1 MNRSSHQL
9 FIMHLIIVISLLQT
23 LVSLVFTVC
32 NICWKDCIPVLLINI
47 VSVDINTLVISL
59 TDAIAR
65 EVENKVIIV
74 LQNIVSYYTKRLMQ
88 RLVNMFVAIIVI
100 ILPLN
105 KQQIIKLNKLK
116 ENQSIQTILYFLFL
130 CKNSPIRL

>member
-1 MNRSSHQL
+1 MNRSSHQP

-47 VSVDINTLVISL
+47 VSVDISTLVISL

>member
-1 MNRSSHQL
+1 MNRSSHQP

-47 VSVDINTLVISL
+47 VSVDISTLVISL

-116 ENQSIQTILYFLFL
+116 EN
-130 CKNSPIRL
+130 

>member
-1 MNRSSHQL
+1 MNRSSHQP
-9 FIMHLIIVISLLQT
+9 FIMHLIIAISLLQT

-88 RLVNMFVAIIVI
+88 RLVNMFVVIIVI

-105 KQQIIKLNKLK
+105 KQQIIKGK
-116 ENQSIQTILYFLFL
+116 EKYSIQTILYFPFL
-130 CKNSPIRL
+130 Y